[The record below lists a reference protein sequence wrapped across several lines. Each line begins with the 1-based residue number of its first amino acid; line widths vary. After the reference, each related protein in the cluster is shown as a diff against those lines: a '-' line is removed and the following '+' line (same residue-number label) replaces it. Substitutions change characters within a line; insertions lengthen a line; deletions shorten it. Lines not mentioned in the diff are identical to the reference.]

1 MDTSPTLVMGFLLGL
16 DRILSDLGWDTEAI
30 KTQLKL
36 PKDLKS
42 SPDERCG
49 LNIYNAFWKL
59 ALDQRN
65 DPLLGFRVGIDPDFK
80 GASALG
86 QAVKHSPTLRHSLLQ
101 LSEMSPLLNQ
111 AQRIVLVEEN
121 DFACLRILNES
132 DEWEMEMHTDRMLA
146 GFVAFSR
153 QNLPLGSSQTAFIE
167 LERSLS
173 EQEQTVASDLLGC
186 EVLGSKAFNQLV
198 FNSQFLNMP
207 LSDSNEYIHGVL
219 SEHARQLMQEI
230 AASGSFANE
239 VKKRIV
245 DSLHHQ
251 KASADDIA
259 ESLGVSAQSLY
270 RKLKAEGETF
280 QDILDSTRHDLAVAY
295 LKQGKLS
302 IKEISYWLAF
312 SEPRAF
318 HRAFRRWEG
327 CTPKEYTQ

>member
-1 MDTSPTLVMGFLLGL
+1 MNTSPTLVMGFLLGL

-49 LNIYNAFWKL
+49 LNTYNAFWKL
-59 ALDQRN
+59 ALAQRN

-86 QAVKHSPTLRHSLLQ
+86 QAVKHSPTLRHSLQQ

-111 AQRIVLVEEN
+111 AQRIVLVEEE
-121 DFACLRILNES
+121 DIAYLRILNENE
-132 DEWEMEMHTDRMLA
+132 EWELEKHTDRMLG
-146 GFVAFSR
+146 GFVAFSG
-153 QNLPLGSSQTAFIE
+153 QNLPLDAVQNAHIELTRHLSEAEQTA
-167 LERSLS
+167 
-173 EQEQTVASDLLGC
+173 ASRLLGC

-198 FNSQFLNMP
+198 FNTRFLNMP
-207 LSDSNEYIHGVL
+207 LSGSNEYIHGVL

-251 KASADDIA
+251 KASSEEIAD
-259 ESLGVSAQSLY
+259 SLGVSAQSLY

-280 QDILDSTRHDLAVAY
+280 QDILDTTRHDLAVAY
-295 LKQGKLS
+295 LKQGRLS

-327 CTPKEYTQ
+327 CTPKEFVQ